1 MRLLELSQK
10 IDELTSKISG
20 TAREFDK
27 ISTFTVESKH
37 YSESTAYSAYLP
49 KSTPAMCIMLD
60 ELKVEFNSLTNNSL
74 KLTENYNICLNTL
87 KASNFPRAT
96 KPDYVYKHKIVQ
108 DGVEQ
113 YMCTDEYNLTLE
125 LGMCLKYLNK
135 LGIKQKSVDIVRTQE
150 VFHLLLPQGNKF
162 IALSIGKLGVVNF
175 TQDGVGYLDLVD
187 VTRILFGNNE
197 LISDIFAK
205 SLRLFKEQYSD
216 KPIPADK
223 FILETL
229 KAKYEV
235 LNRIIRRE
243 ELPIARRVLSED
255 DLLEELRELKLM
267 LASSC

>member
-49 KSTPAMCIMLD
+49 KSTPALCVMLD
-60 ELKVEFNSLTNNSL
+60 KLKSEFNSLINNEL
-74 KLTENYNICLNTL
+74 KLTENYNLCLNAL
-87 KASNFPRAT
+87 KASNFSRAT
-96 KPDYVYKHKIVQ
+96 KPSYTHKHKIVQ

-125 LGMCLKYLNK
+125 LSMCLKYLNK
-135 LGIKQKSVDIVRTQE
+135 LGVQQKSVDIVRTKE
-150 VFHLLLPQGNKF
+150 VFHLLLPQGNNF
-162 IALSIGKLGVVNF
+162 IALYISNLGVVNF
-175 TQDGVGYLDLVD
+175 IQDGVRYLDLVD
-187 VTRILFGNNE
+187 VTRTLFGSNE
-197 LISDIFAK
+197 LIGDIVAK
-205 SLRLFKEQYSD
+205 SLRVFKEQYSD
-216 KPIPADK
+216 KPIPVDK

-243 ELPIARRVLSED
+243 SLPIAERVVSEE
-255 DLLEELRELKLM
+255 DLLEELRILKLK